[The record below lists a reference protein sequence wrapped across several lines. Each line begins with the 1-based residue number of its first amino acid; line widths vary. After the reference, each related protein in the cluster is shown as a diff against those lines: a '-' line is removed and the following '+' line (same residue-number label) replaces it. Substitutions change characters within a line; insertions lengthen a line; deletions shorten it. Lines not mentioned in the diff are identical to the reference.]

1 MDDGRRSKAT
11 RRRSR
16 LLSRG
21 PGSHNG
27 ELHRRGGARCPVK
40 WITVCGG
47 CGPKAFD
54 GGLLLGGE
62 SSVEEVGSCGSWLV
76 CVCVGGVSVMEAGRV
91 AVKEAS
97 GHVRRVLEGALLA
110 EINVVH

>member
-62 SSVEEVGSCGSWLV
+62 SSVDEVGSVGWLLCVCGRRQRDGSWK
-76 CVCVGGVSVMEAGRV
+76 SGRQ
-91 AVKEAS
+91 S
-97 GHVRRVLEGALLA
+97 RRRATFG
-110 EINVVH
+110 